1 MKYLLGKTTIAG
13 KGFDNAVVTKIPVG
27 ITGYYGGNVNY
38 YGKTKEGFLLC
49 LYKNTNKVMDIC
61 IDEDLLTDEGKK
73 LLGMKQPKPPK
84 SQEVAEPNTT
94 NEPDI
99 SQLDRKELMA
109 LAKKLEIEGKIAT
122 MKSADLITAI
132 NEKQG

>member
-61 IDEDLLTDEGKK
+61 IDEDLLTDEGRK
-73 LLGMKQPKPPK
+73 LLGMA
-84 SQEVAEPNTT
+84 SMANNEPD
-94 NEPDI
+94 EPDI
-99 SQLDRKELMA
+99 SQLDRKELIA

>member
-61 IDEDLLTDEGKK
+61 IDEDLLTDEGRK
-73 LLGMKQPKPPK
+73 LLGMA
-84 SQEVAEPNTT
+84 SMANNEPDEPD
-94 NEPDI
+94 EPDI
-99 SQLDRKELMA
+99 SQLDRKELIA

-132 NEKQG
+132 NEKQS